1 MRVLVIDHYAGA
13 ESDRGVYRALGM
25 SGGVDVTLLV
35 PEQWNDG
42 FTLQNNEPEGS
53 SALTVVSS
61 RVLFQGK
68 PHRAMSR
75 RIPSLLRT
83 TSYDIVVLNAEPES
97 YLAAQAAM
105 YCSFLSPRSKVVVM
119 SWRNID
125 PSIEGYP
132 YKGALLHTWGERYV
146 LRRGTWVVAHTP
158 TAESIFLK
166 NGHRAVVVIPPAVDL
181 NLFRP
186 DVEPRMGARSND
198 GMFVVGYVGRFT
210 REKGIDVLF
219 SAIEK
224 SGVPCRV
231 ILVGAGPDEARL
243 RQISDDLGLGAFVTW
258 AGSCAHCQLP
268 GWLGSMDALVL
279 PSVTTP
285 TWKEQFGRVLIEAM
299 ACGVPVVG
307 SDSGEIPRVI
317 GDAGVV
323 FREGDAV
330 QLAQVFRTL
339 ADDAAL
345 RSMLKHKGRLRV
357 EQTFSVEVIA
367 GMYRRLFDRIL
378 AKN

>member
-1 MRVLVIDHYAGA
+1 MRILVIDHYAGA
-13 ESDRGVYRALGM
+13 EADRGVYRALRM
-25 SGGVDVTLLV
+25 SGGADVTLLV
-35 PEQWNDG
+35 PREWNDG
-42 FTLQNNEPEGS
+42 FKIQNNEPERS
-53 SALTVVSS
+53 PALTVVSS
-61 RVLFQGK
+61 RVLFRGK
-68 PHRAMSR
+68 PHRAMSH

-83 TSYDIVVLNAEPES
+83 ASYDIVLLNAEPES
-97 YLAAQAAM
+97 YLSVQAAM

-125 PSIEGYP
+125 PSNEGYP
-132 YKGALLHTWGERYV
+132 YKGALLHAWGERYV
-146 LRRGTWVVAHTP
+146 LGRGTWVVAHTP

-186 DVEPRMGARSND
+186 DVEPRTGARRDD

-219 SAIEK
+219 SAIKK
-224 SGVPCRV
+224 SEAPCRV

-243 RQISDDLGLGAFVTW
+243 RQISADLGLGGIVTW
-258 AGSCAHCQLP
+258 AGSCAHRQLP

-285 TWKEQFGRVLIEAM
+285 TWREQFGRVLIEAM

-307 SDSGEIPRVI
+307 SDSGEIPHVI

-323 FREGDAV
+323 FREGDNV
-330 QLAQVFRTL
+330 HLAQVLRTL
-339 ADDAAL
+339 AGDAAL
-345 RSMLKHKGRLRV
+345 RGVFKQKGRLRV
-357 EQTFSVEVIA
+357 EQTFSVDVIA
-367 GMYRRLFDRIL
+367 GMYLRLFDRIL
-378 AKN
+378 ANN